1 MSRLARQRL
10 LGRSW
15 SVPVIRHLFAPLKEY
30 FACVWGNT
38 SVKIEKLARNHSV
51 LQLYVVT
58 RNKSLDPQIIPW
70 YNLQVKR
77 KTHIDVDFT
86 LLLVFEFLILIL
98 FNFFFFDM
106 SFYLFSSVIK
116 CCWFVCASYTW
127 DYAFFNRHWDRRGG
141 GGVVGEGEWTQVDS
155 RDVSILILWTDSS
168 STSCTTYINSS
179 HSGGASFLHLTS
191 ILAPALKYLN
201 CSKSDRHLSPTW
213 NCHFDLFQMKTSQTK
228 RSSFAVP
235 ARP

>member
-1 MSRLARQRL
+1 M
-10 LGRSW
+10 
-15 SVPVIRHLFAPLKEY
+15 
-30 FACVWGNT
+30 
-38 SVKIEKLARNHSV
+38 KIEKLARNHSV

-116 CCWFVCASYTW
+116 CC
-127 DYAFFNRHWDRRGG
+127 
-141 GGVVGEGEWTQVDS
+141 
-155 RDVSILILWTDSS
+155 
-168 STSCTTYINSS
+168 
-179 HSGGASFLHLTS
+179 
-191 ILAPALKYLN
+191 
-201 CSKSDRHLSPTW
+201 
-213 NCHFDLFQMKTSQTK
+213 
-228 RSSFAVP
+228 
-235 ARP
+235 